1 MKNTYPLV
9 SIVTPTF
16 NQADYLAETIES
28 ILAQDYPNIEYI
40 VLDDGSSD
48 STRDVLQQFSGRV
61 RFEFQANM
69 GQARTLNKGWGLCH
83 GKYIGYLSSDDILA
97 KNAVSRLVAMLEAD
111 PKIAAIY
118 PDCDLINPRSE
129 VIKKNV
135 CRPFDYE
142 NLVIGQECYIGP
154 GALFRKDIYDLVG
167 GWQPDL
173 KLAPDREFWMRV
185 GLHGKFVML
194 DESLAGYRMHT
205 GSISYYEKRP
215 EVAAEYVRVLDNY
228 FLRTDVP
235 PSIRTRKD
243 EAYSNAMIVLARFH
257 LRSGDI
263 KGGLK
268 KYNEAIRLFPKNN
281 SIKTIFSLFK
291 TSVSKPVRRLL
302 WALQQLKFGLK
313 GNDGNRKS

>member
-1 MKNTYPLV
+1 MKNTHPLV

-16 NQADYLAETIES
+16 NQADYLAETIDS
-28 ILAQDYPNIEYI
+28 VLAQDYPNIEYI

-48 STRDVLQQFSGRV
+48 GTKDVLQKYVGRV
-61 RFEFQANM
+61 RFESQANM

-97 KNAVSRLVAMLEAD
+97 RDAITKLVAALEKD
-111 PKIAAIY
+111 PEIAVVY

-129 VIKKNV
+129 IIKRKV
-135 CRPFDYE
+135 CRHFDYE
-142 NLVIGQECYIGP
+142 SLVIGQECHIGP
-154 GALFRKDIYDLVG
+154 GALFRKDIYDVVG

-185 GLHGKFVML
+185 GLHGKFLML

-205 GSISYYEKRP
+205 GSISYFEKRP
-215 EVAAEYVRVLDNY
+215 EVAAEYIRVLDNY
-228 FLRTDVP
+228 FLRPDVP
-235 PSIRTRKD
+235 SSILTRKD
-243 EAYSNAMIVLARFH
+243 EAYSNAMIVIARFH

-268 KYNEAIRLFPKNN
+268 KYSEAIRLFPENK
-281 SIKTIFSLFK
+281 SARTIFGLLK
-291 TSVSKPVRRLL
+291 TSISKPIRRML

-313 GNDGNRKS
+313 GNNGNRKG